1 MFMKVFILTDLEGPS
16 GVNGRPDSP
25 VGNTMLNRPT
35 AELALVNE
43 LNAVCD
49 GLVAAGAD
57 EIVIIDG
64 HGGSNSIDIMK
75 LHPKASLMQVG
86 NWMPVIYLDGSYDA
100 FIQIGAHSMENT
112 DGYMCHTFNSH
123 AIQEMRLNGDLI
135 GEIGISSYLA
145 AYFGVPTIMVS
156 GDDTACREARS
167 LLGDDLE
174 VVPTK
179 SSINRYSTVNYPPQ
193 QVYANLRA
201 AAERALRNV
210 KKYKPL
216 AMPEHCELVTRF
228 MCPNQAN
235 AGEKIGLE
243 RLDEFTIKAVSDDF
257 ADLWAQRL
265 GWAPGVHKRKYNLTP
280 EWKHPHTLAKMAFQE

>member
-1 MFMKVFILTDLEGPS
+1 
-16 GVNGRPDSP
+16 
-25 VGNTMLNRPT
+25 
-35 AELALVNE
+35 
-43 LNAVCD
+43 
-49 GLVAAGAD
+49 
-57 EIVIIDG
+57 
-64 HGGSNSIDIMK
+64 
-75 LHPKASLMQVG
+75 
-86 NWMPVIYLDGSYDA
+86 MP
-100 FIQIGAHSMENT
+100 
-112 DGYMCHTFNSH
+112 
-123 AIQEMRLNGDLI
+123 
-135 GEIGISSYLA
+135 
-145 AYFGVPTIMVS
+145 
-156 GDDTACREARS
+156 
-167 LLGDDLE
+167 
-174 VVPTK
+174 
-179 SSINRYSTVNYPPQ
+179 
-193 QVYANLRA
+193 NLRA